1 MTNILMY
8 ALAVLIW
15 GSTWFAIEFQL
26 GTVAVEVSL
35 AYRYL
40 AAAVLLF
47 GWCLA
52 TKRRLRF
59 DAASHRYFALLG
71 LFLFGLNYVLAY
83 YAQVHITSA
92 LAAIAFSTILWMN
105 IVNSRLILGTRIE
118 PATYGGA
125 VLGIVG
131 IVVLFW
137 PAVQSLSLT
146 DETLIGACL
155 VVASAAVAS
164 IGNIISQR
172 AQQRGLPVVQAN
184 AWGMLYG
191 GILLT
196 AAAVLEGRPFTFDF
210 STGYVVSLAYLTV
223 FGSIVAFGAYL
234 TVLGRIGA
242 HRAGYVFVMF
252 PIVAVLISAMF
263 EGLQIDWHI
272 VVGAGIALA
281 GNLVILAQRHRKAA
295 MVTGNTA
302 GGPLSATAM
311 SRRSTA

>member
-1 MTNILMY
+1 MTNVLMY

-26 GTVAVEVSL
+26 GSVAIEVSL

-40 AAAVLLF
+40 SAAVLLF
-47 GWCLA
+47 AWCLA
-52 TKRRLRF
+52 TGRRLRF
-59 DAASHRYFALLG
+59 DAVAHRYFALLG
-71 LFLFGLNYVLAY
+71 VFLFGVNYVLAY

-92 LAAIAFSTILWMN
+92 LAAISFSCILWMN
-105 IVNSRLILGTRIE
+105 IVNARLLLGTRIE
-118 PATYGGA
+118 RATYAGA
-125 VLGIVG
+125 ALGILG

-137 PAVQSLSLT
+137 PAVHSLSLS

-155 VVASAAVAS
+155 AMASAAIAS
-164 IGNIISQR
+164 FGNIISQR
-172 AQQRGLPVVQAN
+172 AQQQGLPVVQAN

-196 AAAVLEGRPFTFDF
+196 LAALLEGRPFTFDF

-252 PIVAVLISAMF
+252 PIVAVLISALF
-263 EGLQIDWHI
+263 EGLEIDWHI

-281 GNLVILAQRHRKAA
+281 GNLLILTRRHRKA
-295 MVTGNTA
+295 VQVVETRA
-302 GGPLSATAM
+302 GGPLPATAM
-311 SRRSTA
+311 SPRSTS